1 MNSHLKTQEGGH
13 TVEFAIVGAMF
24 FILLF
29 GAIEF
34 GRLMFVWN
42 TLDEVSRKSARV
54 AAVCPVNHSA
64 IRRVGM
70 FDAAVSSGA
79 SPVLPGLN
87 EANIRIDYLD
97 LSGSAVDPATN
108 YLDIAFVRSEVTAVR
123 HRLIIPFFFQE
134 FDLPSFITVL
144 PRESLGVSP
153 EGTDCFG
160 TVS

>member
-1 MNSHLKTQEGGH
+1 MNIRSRAQLGAH
-13 TVEFAIVGAMF
+13 TVEFAIVGSMF

-54 AAVCPVNHSA
+54 AAVCPIDHSA

-70 FDAAVSSGA
+70 FDVAGSSGA
-79 SPVLPGLN
+79 SPVLPALD
-87 EANIRIDYLD
+87 ESNIRIEYLNAA
-97 LSGSAVDPATN
+97 GAPVDPATN
-108 YLDIAFVRSEVTAVR
+108 YLDIAFVRTEVNAVR
-123 HRLIIPFFFQE
+123 HRLIVPFFMQE
-134 FDLPSFITVL
+134 FDLPPFTTVL

-153 EGTDCFG
+153 EGTECFG
-160 TVS
+160 TVG

>member
-1 MNSHLKTQEGGH
+1 MSIHPRNQAGAH

-24 FILLF
+24 FVLLF
-29 GAIEF
+29 AAIEF

-70 FDAAVSSGA
+70 FDAPGSSGP
-79 SPVLPGLN
+79 SPILPALN
-87 EANIRIDYLD
+87 ESDIRIDYLD
-97 LSGSAVDPATN
+97 ASGTPVDPATQ
-108 YLDIAFVRSEVTAVR
+108 YMDIAYVRSEVSGVR
-123 HRLIIPFFFQE
+123 HRLIIPFFVQE
-134 FDLPSFITVL
+134 FELPSFITVL

-153 EGTDCFG
+153 EGTACFG
-160 TVS
+160 TTI